1 MLRKKKD
8 VLILLTLRHYKLI
21 KIKIMNNIDNKIENS
36 NIYSKQYYDSTLF
49 KRITARVKILRK
61 MC

>member
-1 MLRKKKD
+1 
-8 VLILLTLRHYKLI
+8 
-21 KIKIMNNIDNKIENS
+21 MNNIDNKIENS

-49 KRITARVKILRK
+49 ERITARVKILRK